1 MFLWL
6 STASAGMS
14 AASSAPSPAG
24 MSAASSAPAPAGMS
38 AASSAPAPARPLR
51 AVLFDIDGTLFN
63 SDEVHLE
70 VFAEM
75 LAQRGFNGGKP
86 IDEEFFLERISG
98 RSNPAICADLFPTWS
113 DAEATAFSDAKEARF
128 RELAAARLSELR
140 TRGLDAL
147 LAWLDERQI
156 PAAAVTNAPRANAEL
171 MLNAIG
177 RLSWF
182 KTLVIGDECEHAK
195 PHPEP
200 YEVAMRTLGVEPGDC
215 VAFEDSP
222 SGARAAVAAGV
233 ATLGILSTQ
242 PAAALEAAGCEASV
256 ADFTDAALLGY
267 LEQRA
272 RCREAL

>member
-1 MFLWL
+1 MCRG
-6 STASAGMS
+6 AGL
-14 AASSAPSPAG
+14 AAPT
-24 MSAASSAPAPAGMS
+24 
-38 AASSAPAPARPLR
+38 RPLR

-75 LAQRGFNGGKP
+75 LAERGFNGGKP
-86 IDEEFFLERISG
+86 IDAAFFLERISG
-98 RSNPAICADLFPTWS
+98 RSNPAICADLFPSWS
-113 DAEATAFSDAKEARF
+113 EAEATAFSDAKEARF
-128 RELAAARLSELR
+128 RELAAERLFDLR
-140 TRGLDAL
+140 TSGLDTL
-147 LAWLDERQI
+147 LAWLDERDI

-182 KTLVIGDECEHAK
+182 KTLVIGDECAHAK

-200 YEVAMRTLGVEPGDC
+200 YEVAMRTLGVEPDEC

-222 SGARAAVAAGV
+222 SGAKAAVAARV
-233 ATLGILSTQ
+233 STWGILSTQ
-242 PAAALEAAGCEASV
+242 PASALAAAGCEACV
-256 ADFTDAALLGY
+256 ADFTDAALLVH

-272 RCREAL
+272 KQV